1 MFKLC
6 GENVKFFNDCWCV
19 VWNFIEFDGVIFSN
33 RLMDYFEYVMFD
45 VIGSGEVVIGVIESD
60 FVV

>member
-1 MFKLC
+1 M
-6 GENVKFFNDCWCV
+6 
-19 VWNFIEFDGVIFSN
+19 WNFIEFDGVIFSN
-33 RLMDYFEYVMFD
+33 RLMDYFEYVIFG